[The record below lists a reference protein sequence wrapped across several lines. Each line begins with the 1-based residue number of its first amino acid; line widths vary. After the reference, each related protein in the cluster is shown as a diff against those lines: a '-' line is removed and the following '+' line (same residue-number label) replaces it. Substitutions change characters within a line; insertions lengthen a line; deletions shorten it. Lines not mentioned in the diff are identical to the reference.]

1 MLPNQVTDNPTAWL
15 ALIGA
20 VITLAVSF
28 GVHITA
34 DQVTALGAFFAA
46 LWIVFGIFAHRVSVP
61 KTPSAD
67 APPSAIQVPPPPPTP

>member
-1 MLPNQVTDNPTAWL
+1 MGIPNEVTDNPVPWL

-28 GVHITA
+28 GVHITG
-34 DQVTALGAFFAA
+34 DQVTALGGFFAA
-46 LWIVFGIFAHRVSVP
+46 LWIVFGLWGHKVTVP

-67 APPSAIQVPPPPPTP
+67 APPAAIQTPKP